1 MVDVGHLALVGFDF
15 AKFVLCGEYLE
26 LSVDAPK
33 LRRDNLKVR
42 VFDTLGAASSQLVL
56 SHKREP

>member
-33 LRRDNLKVR
+33 LRRDNLKIR
-42 VFDTLGAASSQLVL
+42 VFDTLGAASPV
-56 SHKREP
+56 